1 MVNFMS
7 QSEFDAGGPQPSAL
21 GGAAGGIGTLASV
34 IAQGPRMAA
43 AADYQRAQ
51 AEHARAQTGYVGQQT
66 QDLEFKRGQLQRRQD
81 MATDLVKT
89 LATPGVMGDPNQAN
103 SVLSKAYAFALA
115 DPDAAAHAGQ
125 VMGTVLAGLRM
136 AQSNQPGAAARY
148 DAAASAFPGGQA
160 YQNTQSGFSESQA
173 NQIKLKQMELANAAK
188 LKGADIVT
196 VVPVSAQP
204 GDIRNAQSMDRA
216 TFQAAPPGTWREI
229 SPSELQALTGPTNV
243 RPVGAA
249 PGTPATVTPLTT
261 VYTTGGMTS
270 VTPAQQQAETT
281 DTVTVV
287 PATAKPAD
295 ISQAQTIRK
304 ADLLNA
310 PPGTW
315 REVTPAE
322 LSALRTPS
330 TVRPAGAPA
339 TQPPTLTTTGEAI
352 TAGGQTPIAPAQ
364 QQAEGTPTPVVT
376 PQGVRNVT
384 SAATLGQQPAAKTPD
399 EAQAQ
404 AIQATAAAAAQQQ
417 QTPPPVLP
425 GEPPVPPG
433 PTKTAAEL
441 YGDAARQ
448 AVLPKPPDK
457 MTPEMSAEMAQLIE
471 QSANRHFPVTGSR
484 GTPGSWGPMA
494 NAEIARRA
502 DELRTRYGTPE
513 YNSAGAAIER
523 AIRDL
528 QATGQLPQ
536 DEPQGMSLGRTIFGG
551 KNVVELRAPGGY
563 GGRSAAPAGAQPV
576 ASGAQAAPAAAP
588 GSKPPMMHSASTGK
602 FFAQINGRWVESDA
616 NGQPLQGQAPAQ
628 AQAAPARRPQQR
640 AAPINPEDLLP
651 SWLQP
656 GRREAMRA
664 GVPTTRQV
672 SPARDIRMENGRRM
686 GTVQGQRVPVD
697 ENGFPLDQAETLLAR

>member
-160 YQNTQSGFSESQA
+160 YQNTQSGFNASQA
-173 NQIKLKQMELANAAK
+173 NQVTLKQMELANAAK

-196 VVPVSAQP
+196 VVPVSAAP
-204 GDIRNAQSMDRA
+204 GDIRSAQSMDRA

-229 SPSELQALTGPTNV
+229 SPSELQALTGPQNV
-243 RPVGAA
+243 RPVNAP
-249 PGTPATVTPLTT
+249 PGTPTTVTPLTT
-261 VYTTGGMTS
+261 VYTTGGQTAVS
-270 VTPAQQQAETT
+270 PTQQAAETT
-281 DTVTVV
+281 DVVTVV

-304 ADLLNA
+304 VDMANA

-364 QQAEGTPTPVVT
+364 QQAEGAPKDVMGPKGPTT
-376 PQGVRNVT
+376 VT
-384 SAATLGQQPAAKTPD
+384 SAASVGTTPLATTPD
-399 EAQAQ
+399 QVRAAAEQQTVLQAQ
-404 AIQATAAAAAQQQ
+404 QQQ

-433 PTKTAAEL
+433 PTQTAAEL
-441 YGDAARQ
+441 YGSAARQ
-448 AVLPKPPDK
+448 ATVPKPPDK
-457 MTPEMSAEMAQLIE
+457 MTPEMSAEMNQLIE
-471 QSANRHFPVTGSR
+471 QSASRHFPVTGKF
-484 GTPGSWGPMA
+484 GTAGSWGPMA

-502 DELRTRYGTPE
+502 AEYRTRYGTPE
-513 YNSAGAAIER
+513 YNDSGAAVER

-528 QATGQLPQ
+528 QASGQLPP
-536 DEPQGMSLGRTIFGG
+536 DAPQGMSLDRSIPFVGNT
-551 KNVVELRAPGGY
+551 KNIIELQTPY
-563 GGRSAAPAGAQPV
+563 GGRPAGQPAAPT
-576 ASGAQAAPAAAP
+576 SGAQAAPAS
-588 GSKPPMMHSASTGK
+588 GQKPPMMHSASTGK
-602 FFAQINGRWVESDA
+602 FFAQINGRWVEADA
-616 NGQPLQGQAPAQ
+616 NGRPLQGQAPAQ
-628 AQAAPARRPQQR
+628 AQSAPAKRPQQR
-640 AAPINPEDLLP
+640 PAPINLEDLLP
-651 SWLQP
+651 ETLRPS
-656 GRREAMRA
+656 RREAMRA

-672 SPARDIRMENGRRM
+672 APARDIRMENGRRM